1 MKRLGLLTF
10 VTLLLS
16 IPAAYSTISPM
27 PEQPISIQLVTN
39 KEAYE
44 PGEPV
49 EISLL
54 AINNTDREITLNF
67 ADGHQQ
73 DYSIDGVY
81 LWSKDKSFTEA
92 LTSVTIPAGGWGA
105 AGKYVWPFV
114 HTAEDYYL
122 APGTHSIV
130 GTVVGYGD
138 SSPVPIVVR
147 EEKGLE
153 VTVSTDGE
161 VFAVGEKVPI
171 HVTITNVS
179 DAKVVLKFTSDRE
192 AGYIID
198 GVYRQYNGSG
208 LLDIYTE
215 IPLEPGDSHT
225 WDFVHDPADYPLEP
239 GRHSII
245 GVVVEYGHSA
255 PWVILVKSGLEITVD
270 TDKEEYALDENVQI
284 FVTATNNSNE
294 TMGLEFSSSH
304 EASYSIDGV
313 YHWHEN
319 HPSLPVAT
327 YLELGAGE
335 SLTWEF
341 THMPEDYRLLPG
353 PHSVVGMVI
362 GYGRSEAKKI
372 FVAEADVPIEISVST
387 DKEVYE
393 VGEPVKIDVS
403 ATNNSESPVT
413 LHFPTLHQAD
423 YAIDEAYL
431 WSRGKFFLP
440 IGVTLTL
447 PPGGQ
452 MTWHFVHTSREYRLL
467 PGEHSIV
474 GIVVGYGRSDPRTIV
489 VKEGIPDELTVR
501 GLLLK
506 DAPPMTDGG
515 PYGGHPPYFLYTGDP
530 DKVYCLFPMNNID
543 LEPHVNKTVEVKGH
557 YVYTLLPIPGI
568 GLGVTS
574 IRDLLQVEVLTDKA
588 KYYQQEDIVITVIA
602 RNVTENPA
610 ETFTLFIDPFWHVA
624 AWVDEVRVPNVEGIM
639 RPVGPY
645 AIEIPP
651 GEAEE
656 WTLVY
661 SGSERPLPPG
671 EHGVVGEVVGYG
683 KSGRLP
689 IEIIE
694 KPVEKIVAQGIVD
707 ELENDILTASGAILP
722 RYVLVDRVTGEKLY
736 ILRNPAIPFGQYLGQ
751 YVEVIGVR
759 WEEIVYRDPALGTE
773 QVVPALYVLNIR
785 RLLAVAVSTDK
796 IFYKPDE
803 AITIFVTAKNCTPE
817 EMTLT
822 FTSEDQA
829 YYSLAS
835 NTATDGVTESL
846 STGSEVVIPPYGL
859 KVWTFTHAWGEPA
872 PELGTYTVTGGV
884 YGYGQ
889 AGPIV
894 ITLKEAPPAIVTAEG
909 VIEAF
914 WWYKWFEPTPQT
926 DCVGPEPW
934 PWIYPCR
941 YVLFDP
947 EQGQILYFLSSHR
960 VELGW
965 YVGRHVRV
973 TGYPAQDIVILEEP
987 RIELSPAGEEGGDPG
1002 DSNPPFIPPIIW
1014 PPVENH
1020 LDVVSVVPLDE
1031 NPPLDDNGD
1040 GIPDVWEIVTG
1051 LWALGAEKG
1060 EDSDG
1065 DGVPNGME
1073 YFFGT
1078 DPLDP
1083 ASCVDVKTVINPA
1096 GLVVLRWGTVLGK
1109 TYSVYCADG
1118 GGPGPLQWR
1127 LLVRGMG
1134 GTGGEVEWTDDG
1146 SAEAAPSNA
1155 ASLKCRFYRV
1165 MVE

>member
-1 MKRLGLLTF
+1 
-10 VTLLLS
+10 
-16 IPAAYSTISPM
+16 
-27 PEQPISIQLVTN
+27 
-39 KEAYE
+39 
-44 PGEPV
+44 
-49 EISLL
+49 
-54 AINNTDREITLNF
+54 
-67 ADGHQQ
+67 
-73 DYSIDGVY
+73 
-81 LWSKDKSFTEA
+81 
-92 LTSVTIPAGGWGA
+92 
-105 AGKYVWPFV
+105 
-114 HTAEDYYL
+114 
-122 APGTHSIV
+122 V

-147 EEKGLE
+147 EQKRLE

-161 VFAVGEKVPI
+161 LFEVGEDVPI
-171 HVTITNVS
+171 HVTITNIS
-179 DAKVVLKFTSDRE
+179 DVAVVLKFTSDRE

-198 GVYRQYNGSG
+198 EVYRQYNGSG
-208 LLDIYTE
+208 LLDVYTE

-225 WDFVHDPADYPLEP
+225 WDFVHDPADCPLEP
-239 GRHSII
+239 GKHSIV

-255 PWVILVKSGLEITVD
+255 PWGILVTSGLEVTVD
-270 TDKEEYALDENVQI
+270 TDKDEYALDENVQI
-284 FVTATNNSNE
+284 LVTATNNTGESI
-294 TMGLEFSSSH
+294 TLEFGSSQQ
-304 EASYSIDGV
+304 AAYIIDGV
-313 YHWHEN
+313 YDYRDN
-319 HPSLPVAT
+319 HGAWTVMT
-327 YLELGAGE
+327 YVTIPAGQSE
-335 SLTWEF
+335 TWTLTH
-341 THMPEDYRLLPG
+341 TPEDYRLLPG
-353 PHSVVGMVI
+353 AHSIVGVVI
-362 GYGRSEAKKI
+362 RYGKSEPKKI
-372 FVAEADVPIEISVST
+372 FVGEAQVPIAISVAT

-393 VGEPVKIDVS
+393 LGEPVKIDVS
-403 ATNNSESPVT
+403 ATNNSDSPVT

-452 MTWHFVHTSREYRLL
+452 MTWHFVHSSREYRLL

-474 GIVVGYGRSDPRTIV
+474 GIVVGYGRSDSRTIV

-506 DAPPMTDGG
+506 DVPPYSDGG
-515 PYGGHPPYFLYTGDP
+515 PYGGYPPYFLYTGDP
-530 DKVYCLFPMNNID
+530 DKVYCLFPTNNID
-543 LEPHVNKTVEVKGH
+543 LEPHVNKTVEVTGH
-557 YVYTLLPIPGI
+557 YVYTFAPVPGI
-568 GLGVTS
+568 PLGVTS
-574 IRDLLQVEVLTDKA
+574 VRDLLRVEVLTDKA

-651 GEAEE
+651 GGTEQ

-661 SGSERPLPPG
+661 SGSERPLSPG
-671 EHGVVGEVVGYG
+671 KHSVVGEVVGYG

-694 KPVEKIVAQGIVD
+694 KPIEKIVAQGIVA
-707 ELENDILTASGAILP
+707 ELEAFTASDVIVP
-722 RYVLVDRVTGEKLY
+722 RFVLVDRLTGEKLY
-736 ILRNPAIPFGQYLGQ
+736 ILLHPCIPFNQYLGQ
-751 YVEVIGVR
+751 YVEVIGVP
-759 WEEIVYRDPALGTE
+759 WEEINYRDQMSGMD
-773 QVVPALYVLNIR
+773 QVVRSLYVLNIR
-785 RLLAVAVSTDK
+785 RLLAVAVSTDR

-835 NTATDGVTESL
+835 STVTDSVTKSL
-846 STGSEVVIPPYGL
+846 GTGSEVVIPPYGL

-889 AGPIV
+889 ATPVV
-894 ITLKEAPPAIVTAEG
+894 ITLEEEPPAIVTAEG
-909 VIEAF
+909 VIETF
-914 WWYKWFEPTPQT
+914 WWYKWFEPCTQA
-926 DCVGPEPW
+926 DCVEPEPW

-947 EQGQILYFLSSHR
+947 EQQQILYFLSSHR

-965 YVGRHVRV
+965 YVGRRVRV

-987 RIELSPAGEEGGDPG
+987 KIELSPAGEEGGDPG
-1002 DSNPPFIPPIIW
+1002 ETNPPFIPPIIW

-1020 LDVVSVVPLDE
+1020 LDVVSVVPLDD
-1031 NPPLDDNGD
+1031 NPPLDENGD

-1051 LWALGAEKG
+1051 LRALGAEKG

-1146 SAEAAPSNA
+1146 SAEAAPSNDA
-1155 ASLKCRFYRV
+1155 GLKCRFYRV